1 MTSTTADF
9 FKMSSSLLFLMG
21 LEVNG
26 GLINMEINMQT
37 KHKIALAVLA
47 SLSTMS
53 LQTQAAELLSID
65 SANAI
70 EDRYIVVFDTPSILN
85 VQDAAAMADFATM
98 QGNSLANEYNINVIN
113 NFGSALNGVLIKA
126 NAKQVNELL
135 NDPKIKYIEQDQMM
149 SISPQISASGDQAS
163 PTWGIDRIDQRD
175 LPLSNSYHYDFDGT
189 GVTAYVVDTGVL
201 NGHNEFGGRSSSGY
215 DFIDNDSDTTDC
227 NGHGTHVA
235 GTIGGSTYGVAKN
248 VNIVGVRVLNCSG
261 SGSNSGVIAGINWVK
276 NNASGPSVANMSL
289 GGGASQAT
297 DDAVNAAVAA
307 GISFVVAAGN
317 DNSNACNYSPARAAD
332 AVTVGSTTSS
342 DARSSFSNYGTC
354 LDIYA
359 PGSSIKS
366 AWYTSNSATNT
377 ISGTSMAAPHVA
389 GVAALYLNETP
400 SMSPTQVTSMLSSRA
415 SSNKVSD
422 PKTGSPN
429 ALLYSLA
436 GTGGC
441 EPDCP
446 PPPSD
451 TELFDEQSVSTAGAQ
466 ASETY
471 YFIDV
476 PANASSLAVTLAGGT
491 GDADIY
497 VSQGVKPTLNSYQC
511 RPFKSGNNESCN
523 FTNPAA
529 GKWYVMVQGYSVYAN
544 ANLTADYAVGGGS
557 TCNTSDCLVNGVART
572 GLAGA
577 SGSQTFYKV
586 IVPANQALTV
596 AMSGGAGDADMY
608 VKAGSQPTTGSFDC
622 RPYLNGNN
630 ESCSFTPTVETTYHV
645 MLRGYTSYSGV
656 SLVANY

>member
-1 MTSTTADF
+1 MSLSVLF
-9 FKMSSSLLFLMG
+9 FMSLI
-21 LEVNG
+21 NG
-26 GLINMEINMQT
+26 GYKKMENHMQP
-37 KHKIALAVLA
+37 KHKIALSILA
-47 SLSTMS
+47 ALSTLPMQS
-53 LQTQAAELLSID
+53 QAAELLSVD
-65 SANAI
+65 SEKAI
-70 EDRYIVVFDTPSILN
+70 KDAYIVVFNTPSIINL
-85 VQDAAAMADFATM
+85 QDAAAIAEFSTQQA
-98 QGNSLANEYNINVIN
+98 NILANDYNVSVVK
-113 NFGSALNGVLIKA
+113 NFGSALNGVLINA
-126 NAKQVNELL
+126 SAKQITELQ
-135 NDPKIKYIEQDQMM
+135 NDPKIKYIEQDQIM
-149 SISPQISASGDQAS
+149 SITPQVSIAGDQAS
-163 PTWGIDRIDQRD
+163 PTWGLDRIDQRD
-175 LPLSNSYHYDFDGT
+175 LPLDNNYHYDYDGT

-201 NGHNEFGGRSSSGY
+201 NSHNEFGGRASSGY
-215 DFIDNDSDTTDC
+215 DFIDNDSDATDC

-261 SGSNSGVIAGINWVK
+261 SGSNSGVISGINWVK

-332 AVTVGSTTSS
+332 AITVGSTTSS

-359 PGSSIKS
+359 PGSSITS

-389 GVAALYLNETP
+389 GVAAVYLNETP
-400 SMSPTQVTSMLSSRA
+400 NMTPTQVTGMLSSRA
-415 SSNKVSD
+415 SNGKVSD
-422 PKTGSPN
+422 AKTGSPN

-436 GTGGC
+436 GSC

-446 PPPSD
+446 PSPGD
-451 TELFDEQSVSTAGAQ
+451 TELFDEQTVSTAGAQ
-466 ASETY
+466 GSETH
-471 YFIDV
+471 YFIKV
-476 PANASSLAVTLAGGT
+476 PANASSLTINLAGGT

-497 VSQGVKPTLNSYQC
+497 VSQGTKPTMTSYQC
-511 RPFKSGNNESCN
+511 RPFKNGNSESCN

-529 GKWYVMVQGYSVYAN
+529 GKWYVMVQGYSAFAN
-544 ANLTADYAVGGGS
+544 ANLTADYAVGGGTS
-557 TCNTSDCLVNGVART
+557 CTGSDCLVNGVPRT
-572 GLAGA
+572 GLSGA
-577 SGSQTFYKV
+577 SSSQTFYKV
-586 IVPANQALTV
+586 IVPANKTLNV
-596 AMSGGAGDADMY
+596 AMSGGSGDTDLY
-608 VKAGSQPTTGSFDC
+608 VKAGSQPSTASFDC

-630 ESCSFTPTVETTYHV
+630 ESCTFTPTVETTYHV